1 MQFTQ
6 NVSPFNQA
14 TAGAASST
22 FDKLVPDDSE
32 DIIGSVVTTSGRQNV
47 YSTGSWS
54 SSGAWTTYHHSWNNA
69 DSQTQGWNQ
78 FMGDGR
84 PNATTDNMYSND
96 GAASHMRKLE
106 YAHGDR
112 MGWNYRD
119 FHYEGNQNG
128 NYAGVTWRCI
138 PVRNPTDT
146 SITKNFKTML
156 SSIESTYAGAAI
168 HAYIPNSGKYSE
180 VTSGTWDNAWRGGS
194 NGFVERNGDITVAAK
209 STVLIMVNSSH
220 KYMTSY
226 QFKDTNM
233 CINLD
238 EFFTGGL
245 VCDLRMLQALATVRA
260 GQEGAYNSSN
270 PSHIYPLC
278 ATYYGDR

>member
-6 NVSPFNQA
+6 NVSSFKQA

-54 SSGAWTTYHHSWNNA
+54 SSGPWTTYYQSWSNA
-69 DSQTQGWNQ
+69 NSRVQGWNM

-84 PNATTDNMYSND
+84 PNHTTDLMYSND

-128 NYAGVTWRCI
+128 NYSGCTWRCI
-138 PVRNPTDT
+138 PVRNT
-146 SITKNFKTML
+146 SDAPITKNFKTML
-156 SSIESTYAGAAI
+156 SSVESTYAGSAI
-168 HAYIPNSGKYSE
+168 HTYTPGAGKYSE
-180 VTSGTWDNAWRGGS
+180 VKSGDWVEVWRGGNS
-194 NGFVERNGDITVAAK
+194 GYVERNGNVTVGPK
-209 STVLIMVNSSH
+209 STVLVMVNSSH
-220 KYMTSY
+220 RYETSY

-233 CINLD
+233 CLNLD
-238 EFFTGGL
+238 EFFTSGL
-245 VCDLRMLQALATVRA
+245 VCDLRMLEALATVRA
-260 GQEGAYNSSN
+260 GQAVTYNTAN
-270 PSHIYPLC
+270 PAAIYPLC